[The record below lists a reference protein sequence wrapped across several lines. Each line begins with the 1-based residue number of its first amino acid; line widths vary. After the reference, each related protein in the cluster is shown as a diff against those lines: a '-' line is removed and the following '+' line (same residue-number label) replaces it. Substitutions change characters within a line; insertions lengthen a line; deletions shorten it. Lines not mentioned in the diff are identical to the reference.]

1 MGKVLMNCRHYY
13 FQRQVFPATGIFSN
27 RNVQLNNLVRG
38 KDMAYDENVAQR
50 VRKFLDGIPGVT
62 EKKMFGGIA
71 FMVNG
76 NMCGGVVDRELMMR
90 VGAEGYKE
98 ALSQPHAR
106 PMDFTGKPMK
116 GFVYVAAKG
125 FETDDGLK
133 SWIDRSLQYVGNLP
147 AK

>member
-1 MGKVLMNCRHYY
+1 
-13 FQRQVFPATGIFSN
+13 
-27 RNVQLNNLVRG
+27 
-38 KDMAYDENVAQR
+38 MAYDENVAQR
-50 VRKFLDGIPGVT
+50 VREMLDGIPGVT

-76 NMCGGVVDRELMMR
+76 NMCSGVINRELMMR

-98 ALSQPHAR
+98 ALSQPYAR

-125 FETDDGLK
+125 FETDDNLK

-147 AK
+147 VK